1 MTEYHW
7 TPANQRKF
15 LEALS
20 ETGSVET
27 ACKDVDMSR
36 RAAYNLRNRRE
47 GRAFRIGWDAARM
60 LARCAVADTLM
71 DMALHGQ
78 TSQSMFDPRDGITTR
93 LHHNVH
99 LGLALLSRLDRQADA
114 VAVSEDALIVQEVA
128 QDFGIFLDLIEKGK
142 ADNAMVYFSGVAG
155 VTREAEI
162 QCELASVSADFEVQT
177 DAELEAETHAIEAAD
192 AVAPKNT
199 LASELIAQLEAHR
212 AYNERHKGQY
222 FERITPEQAMAELEA
237 AE

>member
-1 MTEYHW
+1 MSDYHW
-7 TPANQRKF
+7 TPINQRKF

-78 TSQSMFDPRDGITTR
+78 ASQSIFDPSDGITTR
-93 LHHNVH
+93 VHHNVH
-99 LGLALLSRLDRQADA
+99 LGLALLTRLDRQAEA
-114 VAVSEDALIVQEVA
+114 VAASEDAKIVHEVA

-142 ADNAMVYFSGVAG
+142 ADNAMVYFAGAAG

-162 QCELASVSADFEVQT
+162 QCELTRVSADSAAMT
-177 DAELEAETHAIEAAD
+177 DAELEAETDAIEAAD
-192 AVAPKNT
+192 AVAPQNT
-199 LASELIAQLEAHR
+199 LASDLIAQLEIRR
-212 AYNERHKGQY
+212 AYNEQHKGQY
-222 FERITPEQAMAELEA
+222 FEQITPEQAMAELEDA
-237 AE
+237 